1 MAYADYDFYVN
12 TFKGDS
18 LTQDNAD
25 KWLERGSD
33 YIDTLTF
40 MRTADYFPTDA
51 TDVLRVKKAVCAI
64 AETLFKID
72 SFEQSVTPTVQAN
85 GEVTGAVASISS
97 GRESVSYT
105 NDRNASMYA
114 LAVSSQGEKLKLIKQ
129 VAISYLINA
138 LDSNGEFLIYRG
150 IDNV

>member
-40 MRTADYFPTDA
+40 MRTADYFPTDE

-72 SFEQSVTPTVQAN
+72 SFEQSVTPTVQAS
-85 GEVTGAVASISS
+85 GEITGAVASISS
-97 GRESVSYT
+97 GRESISYT

-114 LAVSSQGEKLKLIKQ
+114 LAVSSQSEKLKLIKQ
-129 VAISYLINA
+129 VAINYLINA
-138 LDSNGEFLIYRG
+138 LDSKGEFLIYRG